1 MAMEKTKIEVEKLK
15 ELSDKLRGFLEMEC
29 CASMKEIETK
39 ECGEVVD
46 MIKDLAEAKK
56 CCWEAL
62 YYQTVC
68 EAMKN
73 GEQRNGSESWKDTSM
88 GYNTNRYASGR
99 YAPSGH
105 GDSTMGYP
113 YPEMMGFPYNMFS
126 PYMMDEAV
134 CRMGYS
140 GSSSNGG
147 GNNSGGSSRGG
158 SSSTGSGSSNGS
170 SGDGRSGFHNPDMMM
185 YDPRYG
191 ESFNRYR
198 EAKRHYTET
207 HSTADKE
214 QMDSHAEQHMKDAM
228 DTTKEVYKSASP
240 ELKKKY
246 KEELLALVN
255 SLPVS

>member
-1 MAMEKTKIEVEKLK
+1 MEKTKMEVEKLK
-15 ELSDKLRGFLEMEC
+15 ELSAKFRGFLEMEC
-29 CASMKEIETK
+29 CASVKEIETK

-46 MIKDLAEAKK
+46 MIKDLAEAEK

-68 EAMKN
+68 KAMN
-73 GEQRNGSESWKDTSM
+73 EGEGHRGSGENPM

-113 YPEMMGFPYNMFS
+113 YPELMRFPYNMFS
-126 PYMMDEAV
+126 PYMIEKSIG
-134 CRMGYS
+134 RMGYTGNSS
-140 GSSSNGG
+140 GSNSSGRSSSE
-147 GNNSGGSSRGG
+147 NSGSYGNSN
-158 SSSTGSGSSNGS
+158 SGSSNGNS
-170 SGDGRSGFHNPDMMM
+170 GGDGRSGFHNPDMMM

-214 QMDSHAEQHMKDAM
+214 QMDSHAEQHMKDAI